1 MYSLG
6 AGHLLTVGVGGGG
19 ESLEDFQNNLQFI
32 LATIDK
38 IAYLESIFLNIVNVT
53 VAILPSPLP
62 LAPGSS
68 VVVSS
73 KESLILELL

>member
-6 AGHLLTVGVGGGG
+6 AGHLLTVGGGGG
-19 ESLEDFQNNLQFI
+19 ESLEDFQNNHQYNL
-32 LATIDK
+32 TTTDK

-53 VAILPSPLP
+53 VAILPFPLP
-62 LAPGSS
+62 LPPGSS

>member
-6 AGHLLTVGVGGGG
+6 AGHLLTGGGGG
-19 ESLEDFQNNLQFI
+19 ESLEDFQNNPQFI
-32 LATIDK
+32 LTTIDK

-62 LAPGSS
+62 LPPGSS

>member
-6 AGHLLTVGVGGGG
+6 AGHLLTVGGGG

-32 LATIDK
+32 LTTIDK
-38 IAYLESIFLNIVNVT
+38 TAYLESIFLNIVNVT
-53 VAILPSPLP
+53 VAILLSPLP
-62 LAPGSS
+62 LPPGSS